1 MSTFNHQSRT
11 TKKKNRK
18 ADNKADKICLRK
30 FKKRQENPQTIFLNE
45 SQSDYFLNINSK
57 FNLKNKARNILQI
70 PKKGKIYFLHYEK
83 LQENWQR

>member
-57 FNLKNKARNILQI
+57 FNLKSKEKQKYFANQQREIN
-70 PKKGKIYFLHYEK
+70 FLHYEK
-83 LQENWQR
+83 IPK

>member
-11 TKKKNRK
+11 
-18 ADNKADKICLRK
+18 DNKADKICQRK

-57 FNLKNKARNILQI
+57 FNLKSKEKQ
-70 PKKGKIYFLHYEK
+70 KYFAN
-83 LQENWQR
+83 QQREN

>member
-11 TKKKNRK
+11 TKKEQKSRQQSRQNMS
-18 ADNKADKICLRK
+18 
-30 FKKRQENPQTIFLNE
+30 KKRQENPQTIFLNE

-70 PKKGKIYFLHYEK
+70 PKKGKINFLRYEK
-83 LQENWQR
+83 LQE